1 MTNTKTLNT
10 LWREWLQPVALIAA
24 VMLPFRSAIADW
36 NVVPTGSMNPTIVE
50 GDRIFINK
58 LAYDLKIPFTTVHL
72 AQWADP
78 QRGEI
83 AVFYA
88 PDDGMRLVKRVI
100 GLPGDV
106 LELRDERLYIN
117 GEALSYAPLASD
129 DAATVYARELL
140 GVHPHM
146 LQIQPGLRAL
156 RSFGPVTVPQGSY
169 FMMGD
174 NRDNSRDSR
183 YFGFV
188 ARDQIVGRALAVVA
202 SLDPERYYLPRTER
216 FFKALP

>member
-1 MTNTKTLNT
+1 MINPKMLNT
-10 LWREWLQPVALIAA
+10 LWREWLQPVALIAI

-36 NVVPTGSMNPTIVE
+36 NMVPTGSMNPTIVE

-58 LAYDLKIPFTTVHL
+58 LAYDLKIPFTTVHI

-78 QRGEI
+78 QRGDI
-83 AVFYA
+83 VVFYA
-88 PDDGMRLVKRVI
+88 PDDGLRLVKRVI
-100 GLPGDV
+100 GLPGDL

-117 GEALSYAPLASD
+117 GAALSYAPLPGD
-129 DAATVYARELL
+129 ELATVYASELL
-140 GVHPHM
+140 GEHVHTM
-146 LQIQPGLRAL
+146 QIQPGRHAL
-156 RSFGPVTVPQGSY
+156 RSFGPVTVPQDSY

-188 ARDQIVGRALAVVA
+188 PRVQIVGRALAVVA
-202 SLDPERYYLPRTER
+202 SWDPERYYLPRADR
-216 FFKALP
+216 FFKSLP

>member
-1 MTNTKTLNT
+1 MTNTKIFNT

-58 LAYDLKIPFTTVHL
+58 LAYDLKIPFTTAHL

-78 QRGEI
+78 QRGDI
-83 AVFYA
+83 VVFYA
-88 PDDGMRLVKRVI
+88 PDDGLRLVKRVI

-117 GEALSYAPLASD
+117 GVALSYAPLVGNN
-129 DAATVYARELL
+129 AATVYARELL
-140 GVHPHM
+140 GEHPHAV
-146 LQIQPGLRAL
+146 QIQPELRAM
-156 RSFGPVTVPQGSY
+156 RSFGPVTVPPGSY

-188 ARDQIVGRALAVVA
+188 PRDQIVGRALAVVA
-202 SLDPERYYLPRTER
+202 SFDPDRFYLPRTER
-216 FFKALP
+216 FLKSLP

>member
-1 MTNTKTLNT
+1 MSNSKILNT
-10 LWREWLQPVALIAA
+10 LWHEWLRPVALVAA

-58 LAYDLKIPFTTVHL
+58 LAYDLKIPFTTTHL

-83 AVFYA
+83 VVFYA
-88 PDDGMRLVKRVI
+88 PDDGLRLVKRVI

-106 LELRDERLYIN
+106 LELRDERMTIN
-117 GEALSYAPLASD
+117 GVALSYAPLPGS

-140 GVHPHM
+140 GEHPRT
-146 LQIQPGLRAL
+146 LQIQPELRAM
-156 RSFGPVTVPQGSY
+156 RSFGRVTVPQGSY

-188 ARDQIVGRALAVVA
+188 PRAQIVGRALAVVA

-216 FFKALP
+216 FFKSLP

>member
-1 MTNTKTLNT
+1 MTNTRILNT

-24 VMLPFRSAIADW
+24 VILPFRSAIADW
-36 NVVPTGSMNPTIVE
+36 NVVPTGSMNPTILE
-50 GDRIFINK
+50 GDRIFVNK
-58 LAYDLKIPFTTVHL
+58 LAYDLKIPFTTLHL

-83 AVFYA
+83 VVFYGPA
-88 PDDGMRLVKRVI
+88 DGLRLVKRVI

-106 LELRDERLYIN
+106 LELREQRLYIN
-117 GEALSYAPLASD
+117 SEPLSYAPLSGG
-129 DAATVYARELL
+129 DAAAVYAHELL
-140 GVHPHM
+140 GEHPHPVR
-146 LQIQPGLRAL
+146 IQSDRYAM

-188 ARDQIVGRALAVVA
+188 PRARIVGRALAVVA
-202 SLDPERYYLPRTER
+202 SLDPEHYYLPRTDR